1 MQLAERH
8 IIKSTENRF
17 VEIDGLAF
25 KSKNLYNVANY
36 VIRQSFVYGWGY
48 INYNEMNRL
57 MKSHQAYKDLPAKVS
72 QQILMI
78 LDKNWQAFFEAVK
91 ADNIEQTKFTGS
103 PKLPKY
109 KDKVKGRN
117 LVYTIQAISSK
128 QLKKGIIHLS
138 GTNILIKTLV
148 KPEQI
153 CQVRLVPKC
162 DSYVIEVIY
171 NACAEPCDY
180 AQGKLRRSKPESTDE
195 NQKELVA
202 SIDLGLNNLVA
213 LTSNQPGFVP
223 LLINGRPLKSI
234 NQFYNKRK
242 TDLQSQLK
250 GSRKTSCR
258 IQRLTRCRN
267 QKIENYLHQASRLII
282 NLLIERNIGT
292 LVIGKNL
299 EWKNEINLGKQTNQN
314 FVTIP
319 HARFIEMLKYKAELV
334 GIKVIVQEESYTSQ
348 SNFLNL
354 DPIPVYG
361 SIDAL
366 DVTFS
371 GQRIKRGLYKKS
383 CGQLINAD
391 VNGSYNIM
399 RKAIPNA
406 LCNGIESCVVQP
418 RRVNPLEVKAKGEGC
433 NASHGTVIDDYTFTS
448 YLCPVVQGCVTIV
461 YSFGKSSRNF
471 KLRQSWNC
479 FINTLG

>member
-25 KSKNLYNVANY
+25 KSKNLYNAANY

-72 QQILMI
+72 QQVLMI
-78 LDKNWQAFFEAVK
+78 LDKNWKSFFEAVK
-91 ADNIEQTKFTGS
+91 AYKTQPTKFTGC

-117 LVYTIQAISSK
+117 ILIYTIQAISSK
-128 QLKKGIIHLS
+128 QLKKGIIKLS
-138 GTNILIKTLV
+138 GSNILVKTKV

-162 DSYVIEVIY
+162 DCYVIEVVY
-171 NACAEPCDY
+171 NEPEPT
-180 AQGKLRRSKPESTDE
+180 LDE
-195 NQKELVA
+195 NQKQLVA

-223 LLINGRPLKSI
+223 VLINGRPLKSI

-242 TDLQSQLK
+242 AHLQSQLK
-250 GSRKTSCR
+250 GSRKTSSR
-258 IQRLTRCRN
+258 MQRLTRCRN
-267 QKIENYLHQASRLII
+267 QKIDNYLHCSSRDII
-282 NLLIERNIGT
+282 NILRERKIGT
-292 LVIGKNL
+292 LVIGKNVQ
-299 EWKNEINLGKQTNQN
+299 WKNEINLGKQTNQN
-314 FVTIP
+314 FVTVP
-319 HARFIEMLKYKAELV
+319 HARLIEMLEYKAALV
-334 GIKVIVQEESYTSQ
+334 GIKVMVQEESYTSQ
-348 SNFLNL
+348 SSFLNL

-361 SIDAL
+361 ENGADR
-366 DVTFS
+366 VKFC
-371 GQRIKRGLYKKS
+371 GKRIKRGLYKTS
-383 CGQLINAD
+383 SGRLINAD
-391 VNGSYNIM
+391 VNGSYNIL

-406 LCNGIESCVVQP
+406 LCNGIGSCVVQP
-418 RRVNPLEVKAKGEGC
+418 RRVNPLEVKAKGEGLE
-433 NASHGTVIDDYTFTS
+433 ASHVMS
-448 YLCPVVQGCVTIV
+448 
-461 YSFGKSSRNF
+461 
-471 KLRQSWNC
+471 
-479 FINTLG
+479 